1 MSDTVINTYGFK
13 NYDNIYEKL
22 QSDTIFNLLLM
33 DDEGGL
39 RANFVDEEGDLIEC
53 DFNNDD
59 CITLNTENLT
69 YMVLDRWVLERM
81 IKLIDEST
89 SIYKKLYKKIDK
101 NPDIPEE
108 EVIKK
113 FKKEYEKSNLD

>member
-1 MSDTVINTYGFK
+1 M
-13 NYDNIYEKL
+13 
-22 QSDTIFNLLLM
+22 SDTIFNLLLM